1 MTGISK
7 LNGRSAMMFL
17 LVVLM
22 LALSATPALAWFDE
36 GEESNGRA
44 SLPCRVIPDGKGDYT
59 VYCFDEMP
67 NDTHLAVQALEPLA
81 HPAVLRAEVPF
92 QAVPG
97 AGDVLVHIG
106 Q

>member
-7 LNGRSAMMFL
+7 FDGRSAMVFL

-22 LALSATPALAWFDE
+22 LALSVTPALAWFDE
-36 GEESNGRA
+36 DGDSNGRA

-59 VYCFDEMP
+59 VYCFDGMP
-67 NDTHLAVQALEPLA
+67 NDTHMAVQAPEPLA
-81 HPAVLRAEVPF
+81 HPAVLRAEAPF
-92 QAVPG
+92 LAVPG
-97 AGDVLVHIG
+97 ADDHLVQTG

>member
-1 MTGISK
+1 MIGMTRF
-7 LNGRSAMMFL
+7 NGKSVMVFL

-22 LALSATPALAWFDE
+22 LTLSVTPALAWF
-36 GEESNGRA
+36 EESEGSNGQA

-59 VYCFDEMP
+59 VYCFDGMP
-67 NDTHLAVQALEPLA
+67 NDTHIAVQAPEPLA
-81 HPAVLRAEVPF
+81 HPAVLRAEAPF

-97 AGDVLVHIG
+97 TDDYLVRTG